1 MTQIQ
6 TPRQPNI
13 VAGPRGIGARAAG
26 GAYSGD
32 SQQDLI
38 DTDPFQSGP
47 IELSG
52 TTDVLNPQ
60 GGGNYIVKTAGVN
73 AMTLAAPRVGIDDG
87 VQINVFSDTTN
98 AHTITCPGAIVAA
111 GVALKTVITF
121 PAFRGGGV
129 SLRAYNGVWQIVGQ
143 GFTAVG
149 LA

>member
-1 MTQIQ
+1 MTQIA
-6 TPRQPNI
+6 TPRTPNI
-13 VAGPRGIGARAAG
+13 ITGPRGVGARSVG
-26 GAYSGD
+26 GAYSQD
-32 SQQDLI
+32 AQQDLI
-38 DTDPFQSGP
+38 DTDPFQGGP

-52 TTDVLNPQ
+52 STDVLNSQ
-60 GGGNYIVKTAGVN
+60 AGGNYIVKTAGVD

-87 VQINVFSDTTN
+87 VSINVFSDTAN
-98 AHTITCPGAIVAA
+98 AHTITCPAAIIAA

>member
-13 VAGPRGIGARAAG
+13 VAGPRGIGARTAG
-26 GAYSGD
+26 GAFD
-32 SQQDLI
+32 AAAQADLI
-38 DTDPFQSGP
+38 DTDSFQAGP

-60 GGGNYIVKTAGVN
+60 GGGNYIVKTGQIN
-73 AMTLAAPRVGIDDG
+73 AMTLAAPRAGIDDG
-87 VQINVFSDTTN
+87 VTISVFSDTLF
-98 AHTITCPGAIVAA
+98 AHTITCPAAIIAA
-111 GVALKTVITF
+111 GVAVKTVITF
-121 PAFRGGGV
+121 PAFKGGGV
-129 SLRAYNGVWQIVGQ
+129 TLRAYNGTWQIIGQ

>member
-6 TPRQPNI
+6 TPRIPNI
-13 VAGPRGIGARAAG
+13 IAGPRGVGARSAG
-26 GAYSGD
+26 GAYSAD
-32 SQQDLI
+32 AQQDLI
-38 DTDPFQSGP
+38 DTDPFQGGP

-60 GGGNYIVKTAGVN
+60 TGGNYVVKTGQAN
-73 AMTLAAPRVGIDDG
+73 AMTLAAPRAGIDDG
-87 VQINVFSDTTN
+87 VTINVFSDTAF
-98 AHTITCPGAIVAA
+98 AHTITCPAAIIAA

-129 SLRAYNGVWQIVGQ
+129 MLRAYNGVWQIVGQ

>member
-13 VAGPRGIGARAAG
+13 VAGPRGVGARSAG
-26 GAYSGD
+26 GAYDSGA
-32 SQQDLI
+32 QQDLI
-38 DTDPFQSGP
+38 DCDPFQAGP

-60 GGGNYIVKTAGVN
+60 QGGNYIVKTGGVN

-87 VQINVFSDTTN
+87 VCIQVWSDTAN

-111 GVALKTVITF
+111 GEALKTVITF

-129 SLRAYNGVWQIVGQ
+129 SLRAYNGVWQLVGQ
-143 GFTAVG
+143 SFVAVG